1 MGICVTEGMMK
12 DAFELVVP
20 AALSKVDE
28 VSALLARALEE
39 FPASDKAAA
48 ASEIESSAETGDIRV
63 VLGVEEDNALNG
75 ISVIAMPTGALSPV
89 PQVIA
94 FFCLG
99 GTAARN
105 KLVDKTVEI
114 IKNAGYSSFWALIA
128 GDDGRRLRAFKRA
141 GAVGRVGG
149 LTEFKLA

>member
-1 MGICVTEGMMK
+1 MK
-12 DAFELVVP
+12 DAFELKVP

-28 VSALLARALEE
+28 VRDLLARALEE
-39 FPASDKAAA
+39 FPAEDKAAA
-48 ASEIESSAETGDIRV
+48 AAEIEEGVESGAISV
-63 VLGVEEDNALNG
+63 VLGVEEDNTLSG
-75 ISVIAMPTGALSPV
+75 ITVIAMPLGALAPV

-94 FFCLG
+94 FFCAG
-99 GTAARN
+99 GVAARN
-105 KLVDKTVEI
+105 KLVDKTVEL

-128 GDDGRRLRAFKRA
+128 GNDGRRLRAFKRA